1 MGTET
6 ARSVHGRVDR
16 PILYRWGAWCARRAW
31 RVIAVWALVIVGA
44 GLLVPKFTD
53 SLTGSSLKVDGSDS
67 ARVETLLTEKFA
79 SPVSE
84 DAVVVFDS
92 TRHTADAPAYRA
104 AVGAAV
110 AALRDQEGVLDIAD
124 PYAADDPTLFSE
136 DRRTLLVPVGLGG
149 GERDRQDTVPRIQDT
164 LDDVAAD
171 GEGDSVDVMLTGSS
185 ALNAAVVEQQDKDL
199 ARAESIGLPIA
210 LLVLLAAFGT
220 LVAACLPLLL
230 GVVALV
236 TSFGALGAVSG
247 VVSFDVFSQA
257 VVTMLGLALGIDY
270 CLFAVTRMREELA
283 ARKGD
288 VPAAVGATMATAG
301 KAVLFSGCTVII
313 SVAGLL
319 VVRAPVFRTMALGVM
334 IAVAAMLAVAT
345 TLLPAVLGLL
355 GPRIDKLAVPGMKRS
370 VRTTDV
376 SRSGWARWTKVVMRR
391 PVLVGGLTGVVLL
404 LAILPAAQLKLGFD
418 VGASAVSDAPAGRG
432 YELVA
437 DKFVPGAAT
446 PLQIVLDKP
455 AGALD
460 DADLAALE
468 QLTER
473 LRDNDDV
480 AEVQSVTD
488 VLRQQ
493 TGGVDAAG
501 LRTLMEAAKQ
511 DGEGLGRL
519 IATDGRTTALAVLP
533 REAADSD
540 ASVDLVHWIRDT
552 AVPDTVGE
560 RDGTSAF
567 VGGLSAQTVDIS
579 EEVSRATPL
588 VLALVLGLSFI
599 LLLLAFRS
607 LLLPLSAIVM
617 NLVSVGAAF
626 GLLTLVFQEGHG
638 ASLLD
643 FTSGGFIQAYL
654 PLLTFVILFGLSMDY
669 EVFLISRMK
678 EEWGHSRDNTRA
690 VTEGVAHTAKVIT
703 AAATIMMVIF
713 AAFMI
718 TKVVEVKQMG
728 FALAVAVLVDATLI
742 RVVLVPALMRLLGS
756 SNWWLPGWLDRVLPR
771 VELTEGSAPPPDD
784 APARDEAAGR
794 PREEPAARG

>member
-1 MGTET
+1 M
-6 ARSVHGRVDR
+6 
-16 PILYRWGAWCARRAW
+16 
-31 RVIAVWALVIVGA
+31 
-44 GLLVPKFTD
+44 
-53 SLTGSSLKVDGSDS
+53 
-67 ARVETLLTEKFA
+67 
-79 SPVSE
+79 
-84 DAVVVFDS
+84 
-92 TRHTADAPAYRA
+92 
-104 AVGAAV
+104 
-110 AALRDQEGVLDIAD
+110 LDIAD

-149 GERDRQDTVPRIQDT
+149 DERDRQDTVPRIQDT

-171 GEGDSVDVMLTGSS
+171 GEGVDVMLTGSS

-391 PVLVGGLTGVVLL
+391 PVLVGGLTSVVLL

-493 TGGVDAAG
+493 AGGVDAAG

>member
-6 ARSVHGRVDR
+6 ARSADGRVDR

-31 RVIAVWALVIVGA
+31 RVVAVWALVIVAA

-84 DAVVVFDS
+84 EAVVVFDS
-92 TRHTADAPAYRA
+92 AEHAADAPAYRE
-104 AVGAAV
+104 AVDAAV
-110 AALRDQEGVLDIAD
+110 AALRDQEGVLEIAD
-124 PYAADDPTLFSE
+124 PYAADDPTLFSK
-136 DRRTLLVPVGLGG
+136 DRRTLLAPLGLGG
-149 GERDRQDTVPRIQDT
+149 GERDRQDAVPRIQET

-171 GEGDSVDVMLTGSS
+171 ADGVDVMLTGSS

-199 ARAESIGLPIA
+199 AQAESIGLPIA

-236 TSFGALGAVSG
+236 TSFGALGAISG

-270 CLFAVTRMREELA
+270 CLFAVTRQREELA

-313 SVAGLL
+313 SVAGLM

-370 VRTTDV
+370 LRTTDV

-391 PVLVGGLTGVVLL
+391 PVLVGGLTSVVLL

-446 PLQIVLDKP
+446 PLQVVLDKP

-473 LRDNDDV
+473 LRGNDDV
-480 AEVQSVTD
+480 AEVLSVTD
-488 VLRQQ
+488 VLRER

-501 LRTLMEAAKQ
+501 LRMLTEAAGG
-511 DGEGLGRL
+511 DGGEGLGRL
-519 IATDGRTTALAVLP
+519 VAPDGRTTALTVLP

-552 AVPDTVGE
+552 AVPETVGE
-560 RDGTSAF
+560 RDGTSTV

-718 TKVVEVKQMG
+718 TRVVEVKQMG

-771 VELTEGSAPPPDD
+771 VELTEGSAPPPDRD
-784 APARDEAAGR
+784 ADTGPVAGR
-794 PREEPAARG
+794 RGEPAGRR

>member
-1 MGTET
+1 M
-6 ARSVHGRVDR
+6 
-16 PILYRWGAWCARRAW
+16 
-31 RVIAVWALVIVGA
+31 
-44 GLLVPKFTD
+44 
-53 SLTGSSLKVDGSDS
+53 
-67 ARVETLLTEKFA
+67 
-79 SPVSE
+79 
-84 DAVVVFDS
+84 
-92 TRHTADAPAYRA
+92 
-104 AVGAAV
+104 
-110 AALRDQEGVLDIAD
+110 
-124 PYAADDPTLFSE
+124 
-136 DRRTLLVPVGLGG
+136 GG

-171 GEGDSVDVMLTGSS
+171 GEGVDVMLTGSS
-185 ALNAAVVEQQDKDL
+185 TLNAAVVEQQDKDL

-210 LLVLLAAFGT
+210 LFVLLAAFGT

-334 IAVAAMLAVAT
+334 IAVAAMPAVAT

-376 SRSGWARWTKVVMRR
+376 SRSGWARWTNVVMRR
-391 PVLVGGLTGVVLL
+391 PVLVGGLTSVVLL

-468 QLTER
+468 QLTEQ

-493 TGGVDAAG
+493 TGGVDAEG

-654 PLLTFVILFGLSMDY
+654 PLLTFLILFGLSMDD

-728 FALAVAVLVDATLI
+728 FALAVAVLVVATLI

-756 SNWWLPGWLDRVLPR
+756 SNWWLPGRLDRVLPR
-771 VELTEGSAPPPDD
+771 MELTEGSAPPPDD
-784 APARDEAAGR
+784 APARDEAAR
-794 PREEPAARG
+794 LSREEPAARG